1 MTSNHPTIL
10 VIFGATGDLA
20 HRYLLPAIKQMKTDK
35 ILPEKFEMILASRSD
50 YSTLKYRID
59 ESDKKMGS
67 GAQKLFHLAV
77 PEKAQK
83 EVLDFIALSNL
94 ADSHTKIMLEKPFG
108 RDLESAKKLVDHVA
122 KYFKEDQ
129 VYRVDHYL
137 ARETAQDFIKKRLT
151 DKNFEEKL
159 NKNFVSSIE
168 VIASEKIDIEGRAN
182 FYEQTG
188 ALRDF
193 VQSHLLELLALVLM
207 KIPDGGEGIHT
218 LREAALWDLGIVC
231 DVTKNECVARGQY
244 EGYKEEVKNPISKTE
259 TFVSVNLVSNDSRW
273 QGVPI
278 TLSTGKAMREKY
290 TRIFLTFK
298 NGEKM
303 AFDFATRNG
312 KAVNGYVEVYKKAFA
327 GESDYFT
334 WSAEVLESWRILDA
348 IQKTW
353 EVAKDDLIIYP
364 KGANIEDIIHLYA
377 ARQSRSS

>member
-244 EGYKEEVKNPISKTE
+244 EGYKEEEKNPISKTK
-259 TFVSVNLVSNDSRW
+259 TFLSVNLV
-273 QGVPI
+273 
-278 TLSTGKAMREKY
+278 
-290 TRIFLTFK
+290 
-298 NGEKM
+298 
-303 AFDFATRNG
+303 
-312 KAVNGYVEVYKKAFA
+312 
-327 GESDYFT
+327 
-334 WSAEVLESWRILDA
+334 
-348 IQKTW
+348 
-353 EVAKDDLIIYP
+353 
-364 KGANIEDIIHLYA
+364 
-377 ARQSRSS
+377 